1 MENNN
6 QSEIEKFKQ
15 EILER
20 LDRLEEML
28 DKLHAMVLI
37 YQQQQLVASSI
48 INPRMK
54 DKNSVVSSDV
64 PNLHWP

>member
-28 DKLHAMVLI
+28 DKLHAMI